1 MSTADPIT
9 ENDDLLLMPLLSI
22 DTIHTDHAPR
32 YAITD
37 SQIDLCSK
45 TQEVADGLGIGGDI
59 DVCPVT
65 VMK

>member
-9 ENDDLLLMPLLSI
+9 ENADLLMPLLSI

-37 SQIDLCSK
+37 SQTDLCSK
-45 TQEVADGLGIGGDI
+45 KQEVAGGLGIDGNIG
-59 DVCPVT
+59 VCPVT